1 MCIYAYRR
9 RPKTNVLRRLIT
21 IVFKWAARRKSVV
34 ETTKTTRLI
43 GYVGIEGVGS
53 KSARGDFLL
62 LITKI
67 RSHFRRILSSGRYA
81 AGWFRR
87 FFFSKVLRPE
97 CVTPGTFPT
106 DHVSRTCYS
115 DIGVPFFNGS
125 ANNVFVSFLLVRY
138 ENIQYRV
145 PRRYSNIPPLS
156 IARTKYYPSN
166 IYILCTRR

>member
-34 ETTKTTRLI
+34 ETTKTARLI

-81 AGWFRR
+81 AVPGDLAI
-87 FFFSKVLRPE
+87 FSESRWNGSEVKSSFSSVGAFALITSARSRSYKR
-97 CVTPGTFPT
+97 TFP
-106 DHVSRTCYS
+106 SREKGEKIIS
-115 DIGVPFFNGS
+115 SG
-125 ANNVFVSFLLVRY
+125 
-138 ENIQYRV
+138 E
-145 PRRYSNIPPLS
+145 
-156 IARTKYYPSN
+156 
-166 IYILCTRR
+166 